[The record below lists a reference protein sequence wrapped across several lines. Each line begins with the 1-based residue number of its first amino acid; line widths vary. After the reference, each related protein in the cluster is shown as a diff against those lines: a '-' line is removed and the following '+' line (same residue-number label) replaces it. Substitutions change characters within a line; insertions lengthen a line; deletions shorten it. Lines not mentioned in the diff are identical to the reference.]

1 MIRMLKILENKFQKI
16 TTKIKEVMAILKYI
30 IYI

>member
-16 TTKIKEVMAILKYI
+16 NTKIKEVIAILEYI

>member
-16 TTKIKEVMAILKYI
+16 TIKIKEVMAILKYI